1 MLKNSQDRYGIVAR
15 ALHWLMA
22 LLLVALFALGWYI
35 TEISYYNPWYKLS
48 FDMHKSF
55 GMVAFAL
62 ALLRIG
68 WIMYDPAP
76 PLPTTMPRWAQLAAK
91 GGHLT
96 LYLMML
102 LIPVSGY
109 LISTADGQGISVFEL
124 FEVPA
129 LLPPM
134 ERMEDLAGWAHYLL
148 AFGTA
153 WLVLAHMLAA
163 IKHQY
168 LDRDGTLDKMLGRL

>member
-1 MLKNSQDRYGIVAR
+1 MLKNSQDRYGVVSR

-22 LLLVALFALGWYI
+22 LLLIALFAVGWYI

-48 FDMHKSF
+48 FDLHKSF
-55 GMVAFAL
+55 GMVAL
-62 ALLRIG
+62 LLGILRIG
-68 WIMYDPAP
+68 WIIYNPAP
-76 PLPTTMPRWAQLAAK
+76 ALPETMEPWAQLAAK
-91 GGHLT
+91 GGHYA

-109 LISTADGQGISVFEL
+109 LISTADGQGIIVFDL

-129 LLPPM
+129 LLPPVKG
-134 ERMEDLAGWAHYLL
+134 MEDLAGWAHYLL

-153 WLVLAHMLAA
+153 WLVLAHMIAA
-163 IKHQY
+163 LKHQY
-168 LDRDGTLDKMLGRL
+168 VDRDGTLDKMLGGD